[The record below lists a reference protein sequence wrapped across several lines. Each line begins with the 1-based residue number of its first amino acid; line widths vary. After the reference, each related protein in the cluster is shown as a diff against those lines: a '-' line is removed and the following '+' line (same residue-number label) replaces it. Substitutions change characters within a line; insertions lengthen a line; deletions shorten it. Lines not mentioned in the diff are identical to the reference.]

1 MIFCFEGRIMVPD
14 PMPCFHCLGS
24 GERKFYVLIGSTTWA
39 DLTCHHCLV
48 GCCADLK
55 DLDFKNT
62 VLLMIWEWEWSSL
75 RWLLGKPNSQLI
87 CTQHVLIMVNS
98 ISKVLCDLLLTC
110 GMCNYPCIPSQ
121 PSEMPLLR
129 KIDSST
135 WMYFDKLLLC
145 PPLHGG
151 SCFSPLRRPVHRGGG
166 VIHPN
171 PIIATASPPM
181 RRWQRWGCGELLCHP
196 LVPSRWRRG
205 TMWGLL
211 ACMGQAK
218 AQAPYPSSRFSS
230 CFMTYD
236 CGAKSCH
243 RFVPPQLFRPL
254 FTAHRGSGHQP
265 L

>member
-1 MIFCFEGRIMVPD
+1 MIFSFEGRLMVPD
-14 PMPCFHCLGS
+14 PMPRFHCLGS

-62 VLLMIWEWEWSSL
+62 FCWWYENENDQAWDGFSESQILDMHTARIDNGKFHFESSV
-75 RWLLGKPNSQLI
+75 WLTSY
-87 CTQHVLIMVNS
+87 VWYV
-98 ISKVLCDLLLTC
+98 
-110 GMCNYPCIPSQ
+110 YPCVPSQ
-121 PSEMPLLR
+121 PSEMPLPH

-196 LVPSRWRRG
+196 LVPSRWHRG

>member
-1 MIFCFEGRIMVPD
+1 MQTSKIWISKTHFVDDMRMRMIKPEMA
-14 PMPCFHCLGS
+14 S
-24 GERKFYVLIGSTTWA
+24 RKAKFS
-39 DLTCHHCLV
+39 
-48 GCCADLK
+48 
-55 DLDFKNT
+55 
-62 VLLMIWEWEWSSL
+62 
-75 RWLLGKPNSQLI
+75 I

-181 RRWQRWGCGELLCHP
+181 RR
-196 LVPSRWRRG
+196 
-205 TMWGLL
+205 
-211 ACMGQAK
+211 
-218 AQAPYPSSRFSS
+218 
-230 CFMTYD
+230 
-236 CGAKSCH
+236 
-243 RFVPPQLFRPL
+243 
-254 FTAHRGSGHQP
+254 
-265 L
+265 